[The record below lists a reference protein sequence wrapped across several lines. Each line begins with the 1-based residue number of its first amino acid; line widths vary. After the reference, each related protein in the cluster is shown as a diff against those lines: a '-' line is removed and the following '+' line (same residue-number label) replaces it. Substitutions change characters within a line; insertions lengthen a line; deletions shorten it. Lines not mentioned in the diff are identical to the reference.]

1 MWSLEVIGQVKRK
14 WSKLVR
20 VVKKSLYTLALKGM
34 VTIILLL
41 PGNHFVLDI
50 NVAVLVLNLQLGIG
64 RVKNYGQAQ
73 EAQRRAHQKIDK
85 ENISIFVFNN
95 LKNLNYAYGNL

>member
-20 VVKKSLYTLALKGM
+20 VVK
-34 VTIILLL
+34 
-41 PGNHFVLDI
+41 
-50 NVAVLVLNLQLGIG
+50 
-64 RVKNYGQAQ
+64 NYGQAQ
-73 EAQRRAHQKIDK
+73 EAQRKVHQKIDK